1 MRFLLDENVD
11 TRLALFLRQ
20 QGHNVSAIVQ
30 DYVRALDDHEVLGIA
45 ALEQRVLITDDL
57 DFGELVVRERLPHAG
72 VVLFRLGG
80 ADLQTKQDRLQFV
93 LRNHVQDLMALV
105 VVTARGVRVRQT
117 ENGDSGSRWA

>member
-20 QGHNVSAIVQ
+20 QGHDATAIVQ
-30 DYVRALDDHEVLGIA
+30 DYVRALGDREVLAIA

-72 VVLFRLGG
+72 VLLFRLGG
-80 ADLQTKQDRLQFV
+80 ADPKTKQDWLQFV
-93 LRNHVQDLMALV
+93 LTNHAQDLMSLV
-105 VVTARGVRVRQT
+105 VVTARGVRVRHI
-117 ENGDSGSRWA
+117 EGREFSP